1 MFALGYIMVMHFTY
15 ILISL
20 VFYINYIS
28 ICWKWAGIEEKNRN
42 LFSFMLFVM
51 ICLMLDTSF
60 HSHFSK
66 MQVIQ
71 FCSFLETDSTICFP
85 LITLDSLGIHINQCI
100 CTTNMTGKSV
110 QTLFRKSFCYI
121 LTGKN
126 IYQING
132 YYRKLKL
139 HSIFLPHNY
148 GWIFDYQL

>member
-1 MFALGYIMVMHFTY
+1 MVVNWSLPIHWSDHNLEVLIYFIYCTSGHPLQLFDLKANQTQVVKMFALGYILVMHFTY

-42 LFSFMLFVM
+42 LFSFMLFAV
-51 ICLMLDTSF
+51 ICLMLVTRF

-100 CTTNMTGKSV
+100 CTTNMAGKSV
-110 QTLFRKSFCYI
+110 
-121 LTGKN
+121 
-126 IYQING
+126 
-132 YYRKLKL
+132 
-139 HSIFLPHNY
+139 
-148 GWIFDYQL
+148 